1 MVGSLCFLA
10 ISWKHFFFPANIP
23 PGQCPWRKI
32 MPQCPDMSVK
42 FHTRHSLVR
51 PSNRLCPTRILFVT
65 LSGCPML
72 WKRSHTRFNVLPFF
86 AGFSRKVKRRIN
98 LLFSLP
104 ALILMPFLKKRLTK
118 GVYSFQLA
126 STFNTRGNVFSM
138 SKREHGWTIST
149 GIRSRVQFQ
158 FFFQLV
164 RNIIAKHDWS
174 QNITAVYILEP
185 DANYRHW

>member
-104 ALILMPFLKKRLTK
+104 ALILMPFLKRGWRK
-118 GVYSFQLA
+118 GFTPFNLLQPSTLEGTSFLCQRENTAELFQPA
-126 STFNTRGNVFSM
+126 SGPESNSSSSFNSYA
-138 SKREHGWTIST
+138 ISLRNMT
-149 GIRSRVQFQ
+149 GVKI
-158 FFFQLV
+158 
-164 RNIIAKHDWS
+164 S
-174 QNITAVYILEP
+174 QQCIF
-185 DANYRHW
+185 